1 MEASM
6 SVLGLTEQDTFE
18 VQSAATTAE
27 NNSEYYTNIS
37 DKLVEAY
44 SHELDELM
52 NRVRADCVDTEP
64 SDKVLEMYTLELSNA
79 LYFVG
84 QKLENI
90 GIKDDLT
97 KMAAKE
103 AYNNAYLQHM
113 EAGDAKKKP
122 TVAELTAL
130 SEDDAKYQTVIN
142 SIYSRVY
149 RQVKYKVDAAY
160 EMLSSIRKIISK
172 RMQELQL
179 SMARQNGGVVLGK
192 EEF

>member
-1 MEASM
+1 M
-6 SVLGLTEQDTFE
+6 SVLGLTGQDEFE
-18 VQSAATTAE
+18 VQSAATMAE
-27 NNSEYYTNIS
+27 NNAEYYTNIS

-44 SHELDELM
+44 SNDLDLLM
-52 NRVRADCVDTEP
+52 NRVRADCIETEP

-84 QKLENI
+84 QKLETI
-90 GIKDDLT
+90 GIKEDLT

-103 AYNNAYLQHM
+103 AYNNAYLHHM
-113 EAGDAKKKP
+113 ETGDAKKKP

-142 SIYSRVY
+142 SIYARVY

-179 SMARQNGGVVLGK
+179 SMARQNGGVVVGK